1 MLIHALLATAAFGW
15 VPGDGIKSVSISLVP
30 LSCTVR
36 FVDEGVSIDAFG
48 YGNEGL
54 ALYAEA
60 RRLVQDQ
67 SAPPGTLS
75 PIEQCTRAA
84 KATCGAAGVKSVVVT
99 ANPDSC
105 SFECYPP
112 STSPIPPVG
121 PVVPPTTG
129 DRG

>member
-1 MLIHALLATAAFGW
+1 MLTAACLLASLAW
-15 VPGDGIKSVSISLVP
+15 VPGDGFVSVSISLVP
-30 LSCTVR
+30 LSCSVR
-36 FVDEGVSIDAFG
+36 FVDEGVAIDAFG
-48 YGNEGL
+48 YGDEGL

-84 KATCGAAGVKSVVVT
+84 KATCGAAGVKSVTVT

-105 SFECYPP
+105 AFECYPP
-112 STSPIPPVG
+112 STSPVPPAG
-121 PVVPPTTG
+121 PVVPPATG
-129 DRG
+129 VRG